1 MRFYLDENI
10 AVGIAIALR
19 SARHFVITAREIGA
33 LREHDDLHLFNA
45 TQQGCVLVSHDGDFY
60 VLHRGL
66 RRWAAW
72 WQREPF
78 HGGVLVTPDNL
89 GVAGEARILD
99 IFAAS
104 GLPTPNQLYGGSPT
118 ATGYVAPDSRCT
130 MLSCD
135 VTRPMYTCGRAGVAR
150 GASSRFA
157 AGGNPRKPYVHAA
170 PCAHRTGGW

>member
-10 AVGIAIALR
+10 AVGVAVALR
-19 SARHFVITAREIGA
+19 VAGHTVTTAREIGA

-45 TQQGCVLVSHDGDFY
+45 TQQGCVLVSRDGDFY

-78 HGGVLVTPDNL
+78 HGGVLVTPDTL
-89 GVAGEARILD
+89 SVAGEARILD

-104 GLPTPNQLYGGSPT
+104 GLPAPNQLYEWF
-118 ATGYVAPDSRCT
+118 PDRDWIRC
-130 MLSCD
+130 
-135 VTRPMYTCGRAGVAR
+135 P
-150 GASSRFA
+150 
-157 AGGNPRKPYVHAA
+157 
-170 PCAHRTGGW
+170 